1 MRLNKRQLLQIIFE
15 QQVQNSKT
23 PSEVKPEED
32 VWGTG
37 EDLENPIDW
46 EKESGMPSNVEE
58 PEVMEIVEKLKRK
71 MRIKKIIREQM
82 GAVAAAE
89 ELDPKTGEPL
99 DIVTDVVAPEASEE
113 RASASQQSLRNWL
126 KDTAAGIGGM
136 SIADSQIPSLI
147 AAMDD
152 LLMSAQSGKMA
163 SREDK
168 VRSHIDTE

>member
-71 MRIKKIIREQM
+71 MRIKRIIREQM
-82 GAVAAAE
+82 AAVATE
-89 ELDPKTGEPL
+89 ELDPETGEVVAA
-99 DIVTDVVAPEASEE
+99 IEDVVEPEAGEE

-126 KDTAAGIGGM
+126 KDTAAGIAGM
-136 SIADSQIPSLI
+136 SIADGQVPSLI

>member
-15 QQVQNSKT
+15 QQVQDSKT

-46 EKESGMPSNVEE
+46 EEESGMPSNVEE
-58 PEVMEIVEKLKRK
+58 PEILKIVEKLKRR
-71 MRIKKIIREQM
+71 MRIKKVIREQM
-82 GAVAAAE
+82 AAVAADE
-89 ELDPKTGEPL
+89 IDPETGEVL
-99 DIVTDVVAPEASEE
+99 DVIDDVVEPDAQEE

-126 KDTAAGIGGM
+126 KDTAAGIAGM
-136 SIADSQIPSLI
+136 SIADSQVPSLI

>member
-37 EDLENPIDW
+37 EDLEDPIDW
-46 EKESGMPSNVEE
+46 EKESGIPSNVEE

-82 GAVAAAE
+82 AAIAAE
-89 ELDPKTGEPL
+89 ELDPETGEAVA
-99 DIVTDVVAPEASEE
+99 IEDVVEPEAGEE

-126 KDTAAGIGGM
+126 KDTAAGIAGM

-147 AAMDD
+147 ASMDD